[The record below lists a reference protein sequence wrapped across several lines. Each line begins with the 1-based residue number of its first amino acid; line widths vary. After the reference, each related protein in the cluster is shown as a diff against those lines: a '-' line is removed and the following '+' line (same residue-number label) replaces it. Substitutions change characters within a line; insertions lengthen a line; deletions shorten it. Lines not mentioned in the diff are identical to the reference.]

1 MDYARRTPRHNLY
14 ITQPIAS
21 FQQDPTILSLTGPA
35 YRCRVSLFLFSVLFL
50 HTPEHQPPTL
60 PGSAWMARNCHD
72 WWWHT
77 ENANHELAV
86 TLSLTSKH
94 KTRVSRIFQPSKRS
108 GSVRKPSF
116 SVYYFCVSIPSFF
129 TSVAWNWLV
138 VKTLWEPSR
147 TLRPPRWVPPRR
159 DPWHTTQRDPSRQRS
174 FFLSG
179 PALITSRVSL
189 FFFVFVFLYDT
200 FPILWIT
207 QPYYYYCYD
216 ARNEEEE
223 DLTAASGQ
231 SKR

>member
-1 MDYARRTPRHNLY
+1 MDYARRTPWHNLY
-14 ITQPIAS
+14 NTQPIAS

-86 TLSLTSKH
+86 TLSLTFKH

-116 SVYYFCVSIPSFF
+116 SVYYFVSLSHLF
-129 TSVAWNWLV
+129 TLPWLGTDWWWR
-138 VKTLWEPSR
+138 TLWEPSR
-147 TLRPPRWVPPRR
+147 TPKMSTPAAGPLAH
-159 DPWHTTQRDPSRQRS
+159 DTERS
-174 FFLSG
+174 QQAAFFFLSG

-207 QPYYYYCYD
+207 QPYYYYYD

>member
-1 MDYARRTPRHNLY
+1 MDYARRTPWHNLY
-14 ITQPIAS
+14 NTQPIAS

-116 SVYYFCVSIPSFF
+116 SVYYFVSLSHLF
-129 TSVAWNWLV
+129 TLPWLGTDWWWR
-138 VKTLWEPSR
+138 TLWEPSR
-147 TLRPPRWVPPRR
+147 TPKMSTPAAGPLAHDTERSQQAAFFFSFRSGS
-159 DPWHTTQRDPSRQRS
+159 HNQPS
-174 FFLSG
+174 
-179 PALITSRVSL
+179 
-189 FFFVFVFLYDT
+189 FFVFLCFC
-200 FPILWIT
+200 FSLWHLPSMNHPTVLLLLRCT
-207 QPYYYYCYD
+207 QRRGRRLDSCERTKQAVKP
-216 ARNEEEE
+216 
-223 DLTAASGQ
+223 S
-231 SKR
+231 

>member
-1 MDYARRTPRHNLY
+1 MDYARRTPWHNFY
-14 ITQPIAS
+14 NTQPIAS

-138 VKTLWEPSR
+138 VKD
-147 TLRPPRWVPPRR
+147 TLRTFQNPQDEYPRGGTLGTRHREIPAGSVLFSFRSGS
-159 DPWHTTQRDPSRQRS
+159 HNQPS
-174 FFLSG
+174 
-179 PALITSRVSL
+179 
-189 FFFVFVFLYDT
+189 FFVFLCFC
-200 FPILWIT
+200 FSLWHLPYSMNHPTVLLLLRCT
-207 QPYYYYCYD
+207 QRRGRRLDSCERTKQAVKP
-216 ARNEEEE
+216 
-223 DLTAASGQ
+223 S
-231 SKR
+231 